1 MIFYQLSR
9 AIGNGVIVLALLFLG
24 DRVNL
29 CGTVCVITL
38 IFMEMT
44 KTIPTTAG
52 HDMDIRINDYQ
63 MYLSGERLENFSGVF
78 GWFTGPITSF
88 VGLIIPIMLLR
99 YGFNSNWDVLF
110 VDSSRIKIIVI
121 PIIIDIIG
129 YVLMT
134 IPYIFWDY
142 DDEKQA
148 KVMEVLKAREAATG
162 GSLDG
167 SRGDEQPPED
177 AEFADAP
184 ETAESEVTV

>member
-9 AIGNGVIVLALLFLG
+9 ALGNAAIVLSLLLLG

-29 CGTVCVITL
+29 CGTICVITL

-44 KTIPTTAG
+44 KTIPVTAG

-78 GWFTGPITSF
+78 GWFTGPVTSF
-88 VGLIIPIMLLR
+88 VSLIIPIMLLR

-121 PIIIDIIG
+121 PIVIDIIG
-129 YVLMT
+129 YFLMT

-142 DDEKQA
+142 DDRKQA
-148 KVMEVLKAREAATG
+148 MVMEVLKAREAATN

-167 SRGDEQPPED
+167 TRGDDEPE
-177 AEFADAP
+177 AITENVQ
-184 ETAESEVTV
+184 ESGVIS